1 MLIDTHCHLNLDQFD
16 NDLPDVISRAKNAGI
31 TKIIVP
37 GINLETS
44 KRAVQISE
52 NYEEVFA
59 AVGLHPNEIGASAQN
74 DIAELQSFLDHP
86 KVIALG
92 EIGLDFYH
100 DCISRKAQEDLLIRQ
115 LTVADQRDIPVIL
128 HSRNSLSRLNKI
140 LRSWISDSC
149 RSTVPRLMGVMHS
162 FEGNFEEALEFYQ
175 MGFMI
180 SLNGNITFKNAHTRH
195 VLANEVPLK
204 ALVLETDSPFLS
216 PIPFRGR
223 RNEPAH
229 LSFIAQRLAE
239 IKQITRD
246 EIEKQTT
253 INAEKVF
260 QIKS

>member
-1 MLIDTHCHLNLDQFD
+1 MLIDTHCHLNLDQF
-16 NDLPDVISRAKNAGI
+16 NKDLPDVISRAKNAGI
-31 TKIIVP
+31 AKIIVP

-44 KRAVQISE
+44 KRAIQISE

-74 DIAELQSFLDHP
+74 YIAELQSFLDHP

-100 DCISRKAQEDLLIRQ
+100 DCISRETQEDLLIQQ

-128 HSRNSLSRLNKI
+128 HSRNSLSRINKI
-140 LRSWISDSC
+140 LQSWISGSC
-149 RSTVPRLMGVMHS
+149 RTAVPRFLGIMHS
-162 FEGNFEEALEFYQ
+162 FEGDFHEALDFYQ

-180 SLNGNITFKNAHTRH
+180 SLNGNITFKNAPTRH
-195 VLANEVPLK
+195 LLAIVVPLE

-216 PIPFRGR
+216 PVPLRSR

-239 IKQITRD
+239 FKQTTRD

-253 INAEKVF
+253 INAEKIF
-260 QIKS
+260 QIK